1 MRNNFDKIQFISLR
15 PRSSL
20 VPLKTFHGSTV
31 FTSVIF
37 NELSWQTLS
46 ESEHCY
52 DSNRVTTSFQ
62 QVLSASTIEK
72 RKTLHSTSENM
83 LYRKK
88 NLCLDS

>member
-1 MRNNFDKIQFISLR
+1 MDQQFSH
-15 PRSSL
+15 
-20 VPLKTFHGSTV
+20 PL
-31 FTSVIF
+31 F

-72 RKTLHSTSENM
+72 RKTLH
-83 LYRKK
+83 
-88 NLCLDS
+88 